1 MPALQTLIVKLNR
14 LTTAQKLLE
23 YKQSIAK
30 NPAAAVSD
38 LGPMISSSDI
48 GARFLKVWPRTM
60 RAMIATLIDD
70 NIKRAKPLS
79 ITWLWKPSHDYEI
92 TVWECED
99 TTVSDGGISVLLGS
113 RYPLETHPVDL
124 GKRPAQF
131 SETTKLAQEFL
142 KKAGKKQGS
151 AAKKK
156 GTRAS

>member
-1 MPALQTLIVKLNR
+1 MPALQTLIVKLNQ
-14 LTTAQKLLE
+14 LTTARKLLE
-23 YKQSIAK
+23 YKQAIAR

-38 LGPMISSSDI
+38 LGSVIADSDI

-60 RAMIATLIDD
+60 RAMIATLIED
-70 NIKRAKPLS
+70 NLKREKPLS
-79 ITWLWKPSHDYEI
+79 ITFLWKPAHDYEI

-131 SETTKLAQEFL
+131 SETTRLAQEFL
-142 KKAGKKQGS
+142 KKAAKKGGG
-151 AAKKK
+151 KKK
-156 GTRAS
+156 GGKSAG